1 LPGDVKPVQVR
12 HLEIQQNQVRRTLFY
27 SLQRFSSGPRLCANL
42 PSALLL
48 KQSPQIVPDCRVVV
62 YHENSNQSA
71 LPGAQG
77 SKERFRFVT
86 LKIRF

>member
-1 LPGDVKPVQVR
+1 
-12 HLEIQQNQVRRTLFY
+12 
-27 SLQRFSSGPRLCANL
+27 L